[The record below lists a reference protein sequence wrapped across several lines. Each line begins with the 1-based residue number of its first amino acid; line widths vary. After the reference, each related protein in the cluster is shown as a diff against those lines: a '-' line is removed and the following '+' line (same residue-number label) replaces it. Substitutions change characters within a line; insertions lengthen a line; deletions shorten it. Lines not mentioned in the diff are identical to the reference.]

1 MLNSLS
7 AAATHAQTDTTVI
20 PAHYN
25 RKTLFGQSF
34 FVLLSVYFQI
44 PAGEGSIQLGKNA
57 VVLLRPRLVGGW
69 LEIVPPGNGADA
81 GRYDGQL
88 SQSDVSLPVPDNL
101 LLHQRRVVVLGGA
114 VAAEAEIPQRVEKDT
129 AAVFLNGLQ
138 DVGMGAEYDVR
149 PGVNG
154 GVTHPLLFFGG
165 AVGTLHAPVGGE
177 DDQVHPLLPQSG
189 DLCE

>member
-57 VVLLRPRLVGGW
+57 VVRFRPRLVGSW
-69 LEIVPPGNGADA
+69 LEIVPPDNGADA
-81 GRYDGQL
+81 GGYDGQL

-101 LLHQRRVVVLGGA
+101 LLHQRRVVVLGA
-114 VAAEAEIPQRVEKDT
+114 
-129 AAVFLNGLQ
+129 
-138 DVGMGAEYDVR
+138 
-149 PGVNG
+149 
-154 GVTHPLLFFGG
+154 PLPPKLKF
-165 AVGTLHAPVGGE
+165 PRE
-177 DDQVHPLLPQSG
+177 
-189 DLCE
+189 